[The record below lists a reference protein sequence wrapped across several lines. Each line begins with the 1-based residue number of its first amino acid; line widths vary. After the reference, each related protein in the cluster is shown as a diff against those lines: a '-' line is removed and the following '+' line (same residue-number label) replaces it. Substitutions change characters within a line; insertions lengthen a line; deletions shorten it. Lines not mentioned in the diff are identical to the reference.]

1 MNPRIFL
8 LALGTFATGTDT
20 LVVAGVLPELAQ
32 HFQVST
38 GMTGLLIT
46 SFALTYGLSA
56 PLLAAIIG
64 RWSQHRV
71 LLVALLGLC
80 LACLGSIV
88 APTFAVLLVWRAL
101 AGACAALIS
110 PTSSLIAASLAPAQ
124 QRGRALSVVAIG
136 SSASTVLGVPLG
148 AWIGQQFGW
157 QSTFGLVEGLAAVAL
172 LSILLLSLPALPTP
186 PVLSLPQRLAPL
198 TRPYIVL
205 ALLPTFLSVIANSM
219 VFSYVTPLLQLHTHS
234 MDIEGLLLVYGV
246 GCIIGNVLGGI
257 SADHFG
263 STITLTIGYFALGII
278 LCVLSGAFISP
289 LVGGAALFT
298 WGIVG
303 WVAWPAQQH
312 RLNSL
317 SPQDAGV
324 VLALNNSSYI
334 LGAAAGAGIG
344 GLLLNSFSLDSLGWF
359 ASVASLFALLTLLLS
374 MVVQQRQA
382 RAVYA
387 DHQLLT
393 LERKS

>member
-1 MNPRIFL
+1 MNPRVFL

-32 HFQVST
+32 HFHVST

-64 RWSQHRV
+64 RWSRQRV

-101 AGACAALIS
+101 AGACAAIIS

-124 QRGRALSVVAIG
+124 QRGRALSIVAIG

-148 AWIGQQFGW
+148 AWIGLQFGW

-172 LSILLLSLPALPTP
+172 LSILLLGLPAMPTP
-186 PVLSLPQRLAPL
+186 PVLSLPKRLSPL
-198 TRPYIVL
+198 TRPYVVL

-219 VFSYVTPLLQLHTHS
+219 VFSYVTPLLQLHTQS
-234 MDIEGLLLVYGV
+234 MDIEGMLLVYGV
-246 GCIIGNVLGGI
+246 GCIIGNVLGGL
-257 SADHFG
+257 SADRLG
-263 STITLTIGYFALGII
+263 STMTLTIGYFALGVI
-278 LCVLSGAFISP
+278 LCVLSTAFISP
-289 LVGGAALFT
+289 LVGGAALFA

-344 GLLLNSFSLDSLGWF
+344 GLLLNSLPVDSLGWF
-359 ASVASLFALLTLLLS
+359 ASIASLLALLTLFLS